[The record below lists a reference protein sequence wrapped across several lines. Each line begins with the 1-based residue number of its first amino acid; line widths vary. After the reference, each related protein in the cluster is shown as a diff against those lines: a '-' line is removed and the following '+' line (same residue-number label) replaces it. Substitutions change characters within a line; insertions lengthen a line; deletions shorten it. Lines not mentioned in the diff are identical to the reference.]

1 MLDFVHTH
9 NFDTYSVGGNKI
21 IIRKSWLRHN
31 QGNLAVALMIV
42 LILGV
47 IAYQVVSVLSK
58 TKQGE
63 GTIIGVDNFHKYG
76 AVTVSVLTDDNISV
90 YLYFDVSDR
99 KEPLVGEHI
108 RFSCYGNELIDFWYD
123 NEEVFYET

>member
-1 MLDFVHTH
+1 M
-9 NFDTYSVGGNKI
+9 
-21 IIRKSWLRHN
+21 
-31 QGNLAVALMIV
+31 V

-76 AVTVSVLTDDNISV
+76 AVTVSVMTDDNVSIC
-90 YLYFDVSDR
+90 LYFDALDW
-99 KEPLVGEHI
+99 KELIVGEHI
-108 RFSCYGNELIDFWYD
+108 RFSCYGKELIDFWYD
-123 NEEVFYET
+123 NEEVFYEA